1 MIASINAT
9 ASTTTLPRFPSAIHG
24 YVAKVFGDANRRVSE
39 KIARVP
45 NCSEPSLD
53 LTLVEHLTQYAGPR
67 VVAPGW
73 AVRLDVHYLGGLRH
87 FHTWEVADIGILI
100 FAKFRNSVTAQ
111 KVAVLQSKR
120 LYPAHQGIVEETE
133 EDYRIGFGTLL
144 PAATSLPSI
153 ARNQAFSFSDQS
165 NYRALRVADNQWK
178 AIEAYEA
185 KYALPVHYLLYNP
198 WTVPV
203 AYSFPLVGQSK
214 LGRRGNG
221 GCRVIPGRR
230 LRAALA
236 GKPNNYAPKFS
247 DVAAA
252 VSDAKTHAYGWRLEH
267 FMSNLLLK
275 CKEGKVFDSI
285 NEDSMFALFNRRSGP
300 IAAAVAVT
308 VEQFDGQ

>member
-1 MIASINAT
+1 MKA
-9 ASTTTLPRFPSAIHG
+9 LPRFPAAIHR

-67 VVAPGW
+67 VVTPGW

-87 FHTWEVADIGILI
+87 FHSWEIADIGILI
-100 FAKFRNSVTAQ
+100 FAKFRNSLTAQ

-120 LYPAHQGIVEETE
+120 LYPDHQGIVEEVE

-144 PAATSLPSI
+144 PAANSLPSI
-153 ARNQAFSFSDQS
+153 ARNQTFSFSDQS
-165 NYRALRVADNQWK
+165 EYRALRTHDNQWK
-178 AIEAYEA
+178 AIETYEA
-185 KYALPVHYLLYNP
+185 TYALPVHYLLYNP
-198 WTVPV
+198 WRVPTT
-203 AYSFPLVGQSK
+203 YSFPIVGQPK
-214 LGRRGNG
+214 LGARGNG
-221 GCRVIPGRR
+221 GCRVISARL

-247 DVAAA
+247 DLAAA
-252 VSDAKTHAYGWRLEH
+252 VSKTNAHAYGWRLEH

-275 CKEGKVFDSI
+275 CKEGKMFDGV

-308 VEQFDGQ
+308 VEQFDGE